1 MHLQNHNIEESG
13 FEGKG
18 RQVESENQGS
28 RATAAKARGDQVS
41 NPDAKVPSKSRT
53 LMPTQNQG
61 SRATAAK
68 VDMRIR
74 VRGQGPLGVENDIRV
89 RGEELPEQGGNQSTL
104 QSWFKNHIL
113 V

>member
-41 NPDAKVPSKSRT
+41 NPDAQVPSKSRT

-89 RGEELPEQGGNQSTL
+89 RGEMLSGQWGKSRTPPQRP
-104 QSWFKNHIL
+104 

>member
-28 RATAAKARGDQVS
+28 RATAAK
-41 NPDAKVPSKSRT
+41 
-53 LMPTQNQG
+53 
-61 SRATAAK
+61 
-68 VDMRIR
+68 VDIRIR

-89 RGEELPEQGGNQSTL
+89 RGEELSGQGGNSDTL
-104 QSWFKNHIL
+104 QSWSKNTIL
-113 V
+113 A